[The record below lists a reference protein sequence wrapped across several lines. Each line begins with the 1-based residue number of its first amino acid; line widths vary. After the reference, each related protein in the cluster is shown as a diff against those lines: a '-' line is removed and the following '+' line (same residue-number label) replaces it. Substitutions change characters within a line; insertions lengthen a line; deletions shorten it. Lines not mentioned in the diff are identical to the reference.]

1 MPNDL
6 KPVDTPNG
14 AMTTKQDLFVDAY
27 VANGGRIE
35 AAAIDAGYSPASA
48 RTIGSR
54 LVKDTKVLQEIYRRT
69 VEQVALAA
77 PKALAT
83 VERLAVSARS
93 EKVQLEAA
101 ADLLNRAGVRAP
113 ERIDHRIGGE
123 ISVVIDLGS

>member
-1 MPNDL
+1 MPNEL
-6 KPVDTPNG
+6 KPIDTPNG
-14 AMTTKQDLFVDAY
+14 SMTTKQDLFVDAY

>member
-1 MPNDL
+1 MPNEL